1 MVKKRIMYLHTGAE
15 LYGADK
21 ILLTIIEGLD
31 KNKFEPIVVLPNDG
45 PLVEELKKRNIRVEI
60 ISYPILRRKY
70 FNLNGI
76 LGYIKEY
83 KKAITKLTKFA
94 REEKID
100 IIHNNTIAVL
110 EGVSIKKRQKNIKL
124 ITHVHEIL
132 TRPKIAASFLY
143 DVHVRNADKVIC
155 VSNAVKEHIENMINN
170 ESRNVIVVHNGIKA
184 KKKIKS
190 DIRKKYGIPK
200 ESKLFAVIGRINHF
214 KGQTDF
220 VNAISLA
227 RKKDSGIYGIIVGDA
242 FSGQEW
248 RVDSIKK
255 MIEDN
260 GLSDFCFFTGFEKN
274 TEKIYSAID
283 ALVLPSTKPD
293 PFPTVVLESISC
305 GVPVIAYRDGGAV
318 EMIKNDVDG
327 WLVPDRQP
335 EEIAK
340 IMTSKKFSDYCDS
353 SVKFFDKNFTEEKFI
368 EMIQK
373 IYEDE

>member
-21 ILLTIIEGLD
+21 ILLTIVEGLD

-45 PLVEELKKRNIRVEI
+45 PLVEELKKQNIRVEI

-70 FNLNGI
+70 FNLKGI
-76 LGYIKEY
+76 IRYLKEY
-83 KKAITKLTKFA
+83 KGAINKLTKFA
-94 REEKID
+94 RKEKID

-110 EGVSIKKRQKNIKL
+110 EGISIKKKQKNIKL

-132 TRPKIAASFLY
+132 TRPKIIASFLY
-143 DVHVRNADKVIC
+143 SVHIRNADKIIC
-155 VSNAVKEHIENMINN
+155 VSNAVKEYIENMTNN
-170 ESRNVIVVHNGIKA
+170 DFRNVIVVHNGIKA

-190 DIRKKYGIPK
+190 DIRKKYEIPK
-200 ESKLFAVIGRINHF
+200 ESKLFAIIGRINHF

-227 RKKDSGIYGIIVGDA
+227 REKDKNIYGIIVGDA

-255 MIEDN
+255 MIKDK
-260 GLSDFCFFTGFEKN
+260 GLSNFCFFTGFEKN
-274 TEKIYSAID
+274 TEKVYSAID

-305 GVPVIAYRDGGAV
+305 GVPVIAYKDGGAV
-318 EMIKNDVDG
+318 EMIKNDIDG
-327 WLVPDRQP
+327 WLVQDRQP
-335 EEIAK
+335 SEIAR
-340 IMTSKKFSDYCDS
+340 IMVSKKFSNYNDS
-353 SVKFFDKNFTEEKFI
+353 SKNFFEKNFGEKEFI
-368 EMIQK
+368 ERMQK
-373 IYEDE
+373 VYEE